1 LVLSSIIDE
10 LQCGELAL
18 DSSACPA
25 AFEALDA
32 LFVLIAAL
40 EPDYLLDMIGDSA
53 YLLLYNLLR

>member
-1 LVLSSIIDE
+1 VLSSIINE

-18 DSSACPA
+18 NSSAYLA

-32 LFVLIAAL
+32 LFILIAAL
-40 EPDYLLDMIGDSA
+40 ESDYLLDMIGDSA